1 MGNLIE
7 KWFDFIL
14 KLQEKIFTNK
24 TAIKIAKKQIEIE
37 NQIKKKIENEM
48 NKNDFK
54 Q

>member
-24 TAIKIAKKQIEIE
+24 TVIKIAKKQIEIE

>member
-24 TAIKIAKKQIEIE
+24 TVIKIAKKQIEIVTPSLAIVL
-37 NQIKKKIENEM
+37 NISLYPL
-48 NKNDFK
+48 FLT
-54 Q
+54 